1 MSNQG
6 ERFGEINFDI
16 TDCLLCGKILS
27 GVGFLHREKS
37 LFTSNI
43 CSSICNYLQRVS
55 IGCDVCSICFYVMN
69 VSTLLQKKF
78 NEP

>member
-1 MSNQG
+1 MSNQR

-37 LFTSNI
+37 LFTSNMLT
-43 CSSICNYLQRVS
+43 NL
-55 IGCDVCSICFYVMN
+55 
-69 VSTLLQKKF
+69 
-78 NEP
+78 